1 MKKIAL
7 AILALVMVAGLAA
20 CAEPSGPGGVVQS
33 EKPRVES
40 PSVAQTDLEALV
52 NGNNAFAFD
61 LYQVLKKED
70 GNLFYSPYSISEA
83 LAMTYGGARS
93 TTETAMKNA
102 LSFTLPQDRLH
113 PTFNSLDLQLK
124 QRGQDAKGKDDK
136 GFRLNI
142 VNAIWGQKDYTFL
155 PAYLDLLG
163 QNYGAGLRTLDF
175 IKDTEASRV
184 TINDWVAEQTEQ
196 RIKDLLPQGSISNL
210 TRLVLTNAVY
220 FNAAWLHPFNEG
232 ATQDGTFN
240 LLGGGT
246 VTVPMMRETE
256 SYGYAEGTDYQAVSL
271 PYDGNELSMVVL
283 LPQAG
288 KFATFENALDAAMV
302 KGITDKLAGQSVAL
316 TMPKFEYSSQFG
328 LKDAL
333 STLGMAEAFTPSADL
348 SGMNGDRD
356 LFIHDVLHKA
366 FVSVDEE
373 GTEAAAATGVIVGV
387 TSAPASPIAVEI
399 DRPFIYLIRDNATGS
414 VIFIGRVLDPTE

>member
-1 MKKIAL
+1 MKKSL
-7 AILALVMVAGLAA
+7 FAILALVLVAGLAA

-40 PSVAQTDLEALV
+40 PSVAQTDLDALV
-52 NGNNAFAFD
+52 DGNNAFAFD

-83 LAMTYGGARS
+83 LAMTWGGARG
-93 TTETAMKNA
+93 TTETAMKNT

-124 QRGQDAKGKDDK
+124 QRGQDAQGKDDK
-136 GFRLNI
+136 GFRLNV

-155 PAYLDLLG
+155 PAYLDLLA

-175 IKDTEASRV
+175 IGDTEPSRV

-196 RIKDLLPQGSISNL
+196 RIKDLLPQGSITNL

-232 ATQDGTFN
+232 ATSDGTFN

-246 VTVPMMRETE
+246 VTVPMMRETD
-256 SYGYAEGTDYQAVSL
+256 SFGYAEGADYEAVSL

-283 LPQAG
+283 LPQPG
-288 KFATFENALDAAMV
+288 KFTAFEDALDATAV
-302 KGITDKLAGQSVAL
+302 KGIIDKISGQSVAL
-316 TMPKFEYSSQFG
+316 TMPRFEYSSQFG
-328 LKDAL
+328 LKGAL
-333 STLGMAEAFTPSADL
+333 STLGMGEAFTPAADL
-348 SGMNGDRD
+348 SGMNGERD

-373 GTEAAAATGVIVGV
+373 GTEAAAATGVIVGT
-387 TSAPASPIAVEI
+387 TSAPASPVEVKI

-414 VIFIGRVLDPTE
+414 IIFVGRVLDPTD